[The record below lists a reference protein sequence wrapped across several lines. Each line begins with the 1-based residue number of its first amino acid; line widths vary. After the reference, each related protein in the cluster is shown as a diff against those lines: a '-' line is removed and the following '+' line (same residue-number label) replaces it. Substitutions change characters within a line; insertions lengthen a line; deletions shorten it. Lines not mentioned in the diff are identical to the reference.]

1 MTDADE
7 RLLVEAAQRDPAKFG
22 ELYERHF
29 HRVYA
34 FVVRRVRDRD
44 AAEDVTSEVFHKALA
59 RLSQYEWRGA
69 PFGAWLIRIAAN
81 AVHDRGRRAGHEA
94 IATDAP
100 IADMAIADTTI
111 DRDLDD
117 VERTAEIF
125 RLVDQLPSDQ
135 RAVIV
140 ERYIEER
147 SIREV
152 AARLRKSE
160 GAVKQ
165 LQLRA
170 LQTLRARMEG
180 THA

>member
-7 RLLVEAAQRDPAKFG
+7 RRMVEAAQRDPSRFG
-22 ELYERHF
+22 DLYELHF

-44 AAEDVTSEVFHKALA
+44 VAEDVTSDVFHKALA
-59 RLSQYEWRGA
+59 ALRQYESRGV

-81 AVHDRGRRAGHEA
+81 ALHDRARRPGDEPLVG
-94 IATDAP
+94 DVGGSAP
-100 IADMAIADTTI
+100 PI
-111 DRDLDD
+111 DDDLDEI
-117 VERTAEIF
+117 ERLAAVF
-125 RLVDQLPSDQ
+125 RFVDQLPTDQ

-140 ERYIEER
+140 ERYVEER

-152 AARLRKSE
+152 AARLNKTE

-170 LQTLRARMEG
+170 LQTLRSRME
-180 THA
+180 AARA